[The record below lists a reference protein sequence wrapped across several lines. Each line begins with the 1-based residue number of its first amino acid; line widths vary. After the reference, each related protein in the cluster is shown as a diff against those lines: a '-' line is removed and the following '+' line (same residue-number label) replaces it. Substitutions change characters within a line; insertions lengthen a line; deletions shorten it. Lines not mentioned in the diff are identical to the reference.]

1 MRNRFLSQKGRLAF
15 YKAMLSTL
23 IYRFNTGGSMGF
35 CTLQIE
41 NSNILELVTLPKR
54 NFLTALPELYRHKP
68 IDNCIYWYPLNDFK
82 SRYDILRLTILE
94 MEEEASHLK
103 FWQKIKWNLHKT

>member
-23 IYRFNTGGSMGF
+23 IYRFNTGGDMSLCHCM
-35 CTLQIE
+35 
-41 NSNILELVTLPKR
+41 VTNL
-54 NFLTALPELYRHKP
+54 NFLESNRESINLRILPELYRHKP
-68 IDNCIYWYPLNDFK
+68 AEADTYWYPRNDFK
-82 SRYDILRLTILE
+82 SRYDVLRLTIFE